1 MLSTETSPAG
11 TPQQRLEIAEALF
24 FAGAFAEAE
33 SAYRLALA
41 EAPQHLSAN
50 IGASR
55 CARRRGDRQA
65 SAACLAA
72 ALGAHPANLSLRIEL
87 AADLRELGQL
97 DAAEEQGRQ
106 AVALAP
112 RNVHAHLS
120 LGHCARKRGDRTTAM
135 AIFQSAAALAPSE
148 PAPRIELAA
157 DLRELGQLDAAEEQC
172 RQALALAP
180 SNVHAHLGLAH
191 CARKRGDRAAAM
203 AIFRSAAAAAPSEPA
218 PLIELAAD
226 LRELGQWGAAEEQCR
241 QALALAPNNVYA
253 HLGLAHCARKR
264 GDRQAAMAIFRSA
277 AAAAPSEPAPRIELA
292 ADLRELG
299 QLEAAEEQC
308 REALALAPDYV
319 YAHLGLG
326 HCARKR
332 GDRRAA
338 MAWFQSASRANPLD
352 AAPLIEIAVEQREAG
367 DPDAAIRTA
376 RDVLA
381 RDPDNLH
388 ALMSIGISERY
399 ACRHEAA
406 LAAFTLAHHASP
418 ANAAPLVEMAVEQRM
433 LGRQAAC
440 DERLAKAFACDPRNV
455 SVIGR
460 RAEQAMLACDAVTVE
475 AIYRQAL
482 EAQPRELAFHLGIA
496 EALARQGKPDE
507 ALAMLAGLHDSHGP
521 APAISAKRISL
532 LHQSGDYFGALHLVR
547 QETALA
553 PHGFDH
559 WVQRFGLEILVGS
572 NAEIESCLSHM
583 RPGTLHQRA
592 TVVHLHGIFAEGQ
605 WRYADAIRCYE
616 MAAGMNPGDNGIQH
630 SLVRSKLLTFDLA
643 GAQRHLRR
651 FCDRTAYITRLQKKS
666 PNMSQSLYGQL
677 LEDFSLDHDLAGSLA
692 ATQTI
697 PPWLRLPALRQ
708 AVLDNPDSTGA
719 AIALMI
725 ALRQAGA
732 FARVVEHPSDP
743 DSLIPKRIM
752 QFWDSEDLPP
762 DVDHLMRGWGDRNP
776 DHTRHV
782 FCDRTARAYLR
793 RQHPDSVLAAYRRA
807 QEAAQKSDIFR
818 LAWLAAEGGVYADA
832 DDRSL
837 RPLATIIP
845 ANADLVMYQEDV
857 ASIGNNFIA
866 ARAGHPV
873 IVLALSRA
881 VEAINRGDT
890 DNVWLSTGPALL
902 TRALATHLATGDAE
916 QLAVPKGIHVLDRRD
931 LNRVVAMNCMLGY
944 KNSQRNWANSVFAK
958 RRRAA

>member
-1 MLSTETSPAG
+1 MS
-11 TPQQRLEIAEALF
+11 QQKLDIAETLF
-24 FAGAFAEAE
+24 AAGAFVEAEA
-33 SAYRLALA
+33 AYRATL
-41 EAPQHLSAN
+41 EDVPQQLSAN

-55 CARRRGDRQA
+55 CARKRGDREA
-65 SAACLAA
+65 SVAYLVTV
-72 ALGAHPANLSLRIEL
+72 LSANPTNISLRIEL
-87 AADLRELGQL
+87 ATDLRELGQL

-112 RNVHAHLS
+112 RNIYTHLS
-120 LGHCARKRGDRTTAM
+120 LGHCARKRGDRPAAM
-135 AIFQSAAALAPSE
+135 AIFQSAVAIAPSEPAPRIELAAELRELGQLEAAEEQCRQALALASGNVYAHLGLGHCARKRGDRAAAMAIFQTAVALAPSEPAPRIELAADLRELGQLEAAEEQCRQALALASGNVYAHLCLGHCARKRGDRLAAMAIFQTAAALAPSE

-180 SNVHAHLGLAH
+180 SYL
-191 CARKRGDRAAAM
+191 
-203 AIFRSAAAAAPSEPA
+203 
-218 PLIELAAD
+218 
-226 LRELGQWGAAEEQCR
+226 
-241 QALALAPNNVYA
+241 
-253 HLGLAHCARKR
+253 
-264 GDRQAAMAIFRSA
+264 
-277 AAAAPSEPAPRIELA
+277 
-292 ADLRELG
+292 
-299 QLEAAEEQC
+299 
-308 REALALAPDYV
+308 

-338 MAWFQSASRANPLD
+338 MAWFQLASRANPRE
-352 AAPLIEIAVEQREAG
+352 AAPWLEIAVEQRDAG

-381 RDPDNLH
+381 NDPYNPQ
-388 ALMSIGISERY
+388 AWMSIGMSERY

-406 LAAFTLAHHASP
+406 LAAFSEANHASP
-418 ANAAPLVEMAVEQRM
+418 TNAASLVEMAVEHRM

-440 DERLAKAFACDPRNV
+440 NELLAKAFTCDPTNV
-455 SVIGR
+455 TVIHLL
-460 RAEQAMLACDAVTVE
+460 AEQAMLACDAVATE
-475 AIYRQAL
+475 AIYAKAL
-482 EAQPRELAFHLGIA
+482 EAQPGELAFHLGIA
-496 EALARQGKPDE
+496 EARARQGKLAE
-507 ALAMLAGLHDSHGP
+507 GLAALAALDESRGP

-532 LHQSGDYFGALHLVR
+532 MHQSGDYFGALHLAT

-553 PHGFDH
+553 PHAFDH
-559 WVQRFGLEILVGS
+559 WVQRFSLEIFVGS
-572 NAEIESCLSHM
+572 NVEIESCLSHLH
-583 RPGTLHQRA
+583 PGTLHQRA
-592 TVVHLHGIFAEGQ
+592 TVAHLHGIFAEGQ
-605 WRYADAIRCYE
+605 WRYADAIRYYD
-616 MAAGMNPGDNGIQH
+616 MAAGMNPSDNGIQH

-677 LEDFSLDHDLAGSLA
+677 LEDFSLDHALAGSLA

-697 PPWLRLPALRQ
+697 PPWLRIPALRR
-708 AVLDNPDSTGA
+708 AVLNNPDSTGA

-725 ALRQAGA
+725 AVRQAGA
-732 FARVVEHPSDP
+732 FARVVDHPSEP
-743 DSLIPKRIM
+743 DSPISKRIM

-762 DVDHLMRGWGDRNP
+762 DVDRLMRSWGDRNP
-776 DHTRHV
+776 DHTIHV
-782 FCDRTARAYLR
+782 FSDRTARDYLKR
-793 RQHPDSVLAAYRRA
+793 RHPNSVLAAYRRI

-837 RPLATIIP
+837 RPLATVIP
-845 ANADLVMYQEDV
+845 GNADLVMYQEDV

-866 ARAGHPV
+866 ARPGHPV
-873 IVLALSRA
+873 IVQALTRA

-902 TRALATHLATGDAE
+902 TRALATHLATSDTD
-916 QLAVPKGIHVLDRRD
+916 QLAVPKGIHVLDRRN
-931 LNRVVAMNCMLGY
+931 LNHAVAMNCMLGY